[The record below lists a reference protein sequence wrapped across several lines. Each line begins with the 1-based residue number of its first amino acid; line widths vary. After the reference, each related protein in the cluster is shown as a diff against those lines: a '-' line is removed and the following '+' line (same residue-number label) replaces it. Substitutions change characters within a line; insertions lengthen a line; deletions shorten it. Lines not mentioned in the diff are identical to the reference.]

1 MMKTVLIWFLLLLGC
16 QGFAQQAGTDGFKP
30 SMKYGKPSQ
39 EELVMTAYAPDT
51 SATAVVLYSK
61 CDVRY
66 DLLAN
71 NFRILYNYEVKIK
84 VLKSEG
90 TSYADI
96 QIPYYSNGR
105 NPTLKENVSQL
116 DA

>member
-39 EELVMTAYAPDT
+39 EELVMTRLRTGHFRNGSRA
-51 SATAVVLYSK
+51 LSK

-90 TSYADI
+90 ASYADI
-96 QIPYYSNGR
+96 QIPYYSN
-105 NPTLKENVSQL
+105 
-116 DA
+116 DAIRH

>member
-51 SATAVVLYSK
+51 SATAVVL
-61 CDVRY
+61 
-66 DLLAN
+66 
-71 NFRILYNYEVKIK
+71 
-84 VLKSEG
+84 
-90 TSYADI
+90 
-96 QIPYYSNGR
+96 
-105 NPTLKENVSQL
+105 
-116 DA
+116 